1 MPSIMD
7 NFVEWLDTVD
17 CPPLTTAQKVLLGFL
32 VAVMLLVVVTSV
44 TGHAYLAAIACLR
57 AVDGLSIVVLT
68 SISIAVV
75 AALEAVGVNTTLLAL
90 AVGYIYGRSMDTV
103 LMATVVSSAV
113 TWGAVVLG
121 CLVAYVMGA
130 TCYKEW
136 SRELQRRNRVFE
148 ALDTVLQRKGLTVN
162 LMLRLVIPDLI
173 INFAM
178 ATSSCSFLNFVL
190 GFAGLMPWI
199 IVYCYYGVTI
209 ENLTSISKGGED
221 EDGETAEL
229 VVGIVVT
236 TVLALVIAWYTKKAL
251 EDMIAE
257 AETGGND
264 SESGGGQGEHVEMQ
278 TTTRQPTRSRNAP
291 RVFSYRHAVLS

>member
-1 MPSIMD
+1 
-7 NFVEWLDTVD
+7 
-17 CPPLTTAQKVLLGFL
+17 
-32 VAVMLLVVVTSV
+32 MLLVVVTSV
-44 TGHAYLAAIACLR
+44 TGHAYLAAIAFLR

-68 SISIAVV
+68 SINIAVV

-113 TWGAVVLG
+113 TWGAVCLG
-121 CLVAYVMGA
+121 CLVAYMMGA

-136 SRELQRRNRVFE
+136 SQELQRRNRVFE

-264 SESGGGQGEHVEMQ
+264 SESGGGQGEHVEMR
-278 TTTRQPTRSRNAP
+278 TTTRQPTRS
-291 RVFSYRHAVLS
+291 

>member
-32 VAVMLLVVVTSV
+32 VAVMLLVIVTSV

-113 TWGAVVLG
+113 TWGAVCLG
-121 CLVAYVMGA
+121 CLVAYMMGA

-136 SRELQRRNRVFE
+136 SQELQRRNRVFE

-264 SESGGGQGEHVEMQ
+264 SESGGGQGEHVEMR